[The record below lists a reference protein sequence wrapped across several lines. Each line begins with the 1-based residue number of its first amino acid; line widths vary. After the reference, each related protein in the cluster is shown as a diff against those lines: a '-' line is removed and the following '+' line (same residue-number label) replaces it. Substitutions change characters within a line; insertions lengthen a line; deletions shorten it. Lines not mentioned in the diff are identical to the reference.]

1 MNRWQSCL
9 IVGAVLLTGCSS
21 TPLELPT
28 CNIPAPPVEVAAG
41 VSVPEM
47 PSAVSQTEDR
57 ATFDRAGVV
66 TLTRVLV
73 SAETNKR
80 IATENAA
87 ALQARND
94 EVTALI
100 ECSKYQKIWMEVRE
114 DMLEQE
120 REDHRVDNLWHRG
133 IIALGIIFAV
143 SQ

>member
-1 MNRWQSCL
+1 MNRWQIYWIL
-9 IVGAVLLTGCSS
+9 GAGLLTGCSS

-28 CNIPAPPVEVAAG
+28 CDIPAPPAEVG
-41 VSVPEM
+41 LPVSVPEM
-47 PSAVSQTEDR
+47 PAAVSQTEDI
-57 ATFDRAGVV
+57 ATFNRDGVV
-66 TLTRVLV
+66 RLTQVRV

-80 IATENAA
+80 VAAENAA

-120 REDHRVDNLWHRG
+120 REDHRIDNLWHRG
-133 IIALGIIFAV
+133 LIVLGVIAVAAT
-143 SQ
+143 